1 MCVGLDASTSRM
13 DRMGCCC
20 RISRRISC
28 AFCATW
34 EPNRYWR
41 RRGSGKTTTRSQS
54 DDATSK
60 RKGGAGGYDCIPKVA
75 VWVPLDTV
83 LDVFLVRASPADAK
97 PIASRGLLSP
107 DFRSGSAASTGQ
119 WARSAGNGLEMGW
132 NLPWWGPCSP
142 DGQAWASANGER
154 ERAAEFLNFA
164 RMRLRNARRNR
175 TTTILRWPSH
185 QRADA
190 RSHPVGHPDLST
202 AFMEGLLNAAVTK
215 WKKNGDGNQIQRGV
229 DSRSRTHVPRGND
242 RAIQPW
248 P

>member
-1 MCVGLDASTSRM
+1 MAQLVLIQPSMPAAASPRRRVARFFVHAAQRRRVQAQASSSQKDERRSVCVGLDASTSRM

-132 NLPWWGPCSP
+132 RWGGIYRGGAPVALMGRRGRLPMASENGPQS
-142 DGQAWASANGER
+142 
-154 ERAAEFLNFA
+154 F
-164 RMRLRNARRNR
+164 
-175 TTTILRWPSH
+175 
-185 QRADA
+185 
-190 RSHPVGHPDLST
+190 
-202 AFMEGLLNAAVTK
+202 
-215 WKKNGDGNQIQRGV
+215 
-229 DSRSRTHVPRGND
+229 
-242 RAIQPW
+242 
-248 P
+248 